1 MTTEV
6 KNLKT
11 LLDSINPEV
20 GKTLGDWDQAL
31 TCTLISQAQFNSK
44 LVEFRKI
51 ASEYFIPPN
60 PVLQT
65 GPTISREYVD
75 NTLAYLNIHEIT
87 YMETNLNLAFS
98 KAGMPKFTV
107 TIGVTSV
114 VEFDSLL
121 NTIK

>member
-1 MTTEV
+1 MTTDV

-31 TCTLISQAQFNSK
+31 TCTLITQAQFNAK
-44 LVEFRKI
+44 LLEFKKI
-51 ASEYFIPPN
+51 ATEYFIPPAVVVQN
-60 PVLQT
+60 R
-65 GPTISREYVD
+65 PTITKEYVD
-75 NTLAYLNIHEIT
+75 NALQQLNIPEIT
-87 YMETNLNLAFS
+87 YMESNLNLAFS

-107 TIGVTSV
+107 TIGVTSEV
-114 VEFDSLL
+114 DFDSLL